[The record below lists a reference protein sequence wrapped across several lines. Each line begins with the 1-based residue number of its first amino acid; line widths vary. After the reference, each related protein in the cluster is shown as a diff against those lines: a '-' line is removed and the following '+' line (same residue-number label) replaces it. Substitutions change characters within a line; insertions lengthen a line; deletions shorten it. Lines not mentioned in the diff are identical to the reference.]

1 MSVEERQR
9 IIIPT
14 LSHQLLKSAV
24 DVVVRTAGLGI
35 VKGAVGIGK
44 TFALRQIADQLV
56 DEGVDVVM
64 ITSSPEIEGSIRSFC
79 TAVVGDVSDHKRG
92 AAEALFD
99 ALRGYPF
106 RDPPQPVIFIVDE
119 AQGLKSNVLEF
130 LRSLWDRGDRA
141 RLISRNAPAFG
152 LLLCGNETF
161 LNRGRAGEKQ
171 AEYRPLRDRV
181 TVNMTMPR
189 PDPADFIALSKAMLP
204 DNPEAQEELAR
215 GGAEAGTLRS
225 IEKAYHFARIQAGDG
240 EITAALIRNAFTLR
254 GGR

>member
-44 TFALRQIADQLV
+44 TFALRQIAEELTE
-56 DEGVDVVM
+56 EGVDVVM

-79 TAVVGDVSDHKRG
+79 MAVAGDVGNHKRG

-99 ALRGYPF
+99 VLRGYPF
-106 RDPPQPVIFIVDE
+106 RDPPQPLIFIVDE

-130 LRSLWDRGDRA
+130 LRGLWDRGDRA

-161 LNRGRAGEKQ
+161 LNKGGRASS
-171 AEYRPLRDRV
+171 AEFRPLKDRV

-189 PDPADFIALSKAMLP
+189 PDPADYVALAKAMLP

-225 IEKAYHFARIQAGDG
+225 IEKAYHFARIQAGEGD
-240 EITAALIRNAFTLR
+240 ITAALIRNAFTLR